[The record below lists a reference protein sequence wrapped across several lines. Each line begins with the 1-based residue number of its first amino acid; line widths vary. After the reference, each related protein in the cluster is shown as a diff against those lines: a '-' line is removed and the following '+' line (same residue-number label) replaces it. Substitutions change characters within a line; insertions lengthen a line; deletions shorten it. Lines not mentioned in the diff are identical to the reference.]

1 MRDLPDGAALLRL
14 ARSLLLDELLPLL
27 PENRR
32 YDGRL
37 IANAMVIA
45 VREAATGARAADAR
59 RRELAALYAE
69 AEPRAAGRP
78 AAETADEAIERL
90 SWRLA
95 ADLRS
100 GQRDAD
106 PEVFATLRRVAA
118 DRLATVNPKAL
129 SAREAATTS
138 DDGDGEGRRD
148 Q

>member
-14 ARSLLLDELLPLL
+14 ARTLLLDELLPLL

-69 AEPRAAGRP
+69 AEPRATGRP
-78 AAETADEAIERL
+78 AAETTDEAIERL

-95 ADLRS
+95 ADLRG

-106 PEVFATLRRVAA
+106 PEVFATLRRVAV

-129 SAREAATTS
+129 SAREAATTA
-138 DDGDGEGRRD
+138 DDGEGRRD

>member
-14 ARSLLLDELLPLL
+14 ARTLLLDELLPLL

-69 AEPRAAGRP
+69 AEPRATGRS
-78 AAETADEAIERL
+78 AAETTDEAIERL

-95 ADLRS
+95 ADLRG

-106 PEVFATLRRVAA
+106 PEVFATLRRLAA
-118 DRLATVNPKAL
+118 ERLATVNPKAL
-129 SAREAATTS
+129 SAREAGAANE
-138 DDGDGEGRRD
+138 DGDGEGRQD